1 MKINS
6 SSVVIGFIIGLLVG
20 TTLGWFIHPAGQP
33 PGVTLKTAG
42 STTVFPLSVAWS
54 NHYYSSTQG
63 EVKVEASTGGTG
75 FGQAS
80 TVLGSV
86 DFGAAS
92 SYKDPVDYGAA
103 TNDQIKTIPIAADA
117 IAVVCNPLVNGTGE
131 MQLTREHLIPIFQ
144 GAITTWE
151 DLEAQFGLTV
161 AATGTIQVY
170 VRSDASGTT
179 ATYTKWL
186 GNGEYSTYNWTLG
199 DDELINWPSLDSV
212 HAIEGNPGV
221 SNGVLGD
228 SNGIGYVSFAFLE
241 NLAAVTLYNEGND
254 EWIIPSPEA
263 AKLAIPNPITDLGD
277 SLFDSSVPGAYP
289 VARLIFYLVNTEP
302 PLSSFLRTQ
311 YNISPPYGVR
321 AEAVTFLEWALSA
334 TGGQSLPIIREE
346 VGYLEIT
353 NTGAELYALE
363 QIVDLEPF
371 VQPVSVLIFQL
382 IILVQNVEKS

>member
-1 MKINS
+1 MKINN
-6 SSVVIGFIIGLLVG
+6 SSVVIGIIIGLLIG
-20 TTLGWFIHPAGQP
+20 TSLGWFIHPAGQP

-63 EVKVEASTGGTG
+63 QVKVEASVGGTG

-80 TVLGSV
+80 SVQGSV

-92 SYKDPVDYGAA
+92 SYKNPVDYGAA

-117 IAVVCNPLVNGTGE
+117 IAVVCNPLVNGTSE
-131 MQLTREHLIPIFQ
+131 IQLTREHLIPIFQ
-144 GAITTWE
+144 ADITTWE
-151 DLEAQFGLTV
+151 GLEVQFGLTI

-186 GNGEYSTYNWTLG
+186 GKGEYSTYNWTLG
-199 DDELINWPSLDSV
+199 DDELINWPSIDSI
-212 HAIEGNPGV
+212 HATEGNPGV

-228 SNGIGYVSFAFLE
+228 SNGIGYVGFAFME

-263 AKLAIPNPITDLGD
+263 AKLAIPNPITDLSD
-277 SLFDSSVPGAYP
+277 SLFDSSVPSAYP
-289 VARLIFYLVNTEP
+289 IARLIFYLVNTEP

-321 AEAVTFLEWALSA
+321 AETVTFLEWALSA

-353 NTGAELYALE
+353 NTGAELYAFE
-363 QIVDLEPF
+363 QVANLEPF
-371 VQPVSVLIFQL
+371 VQPASTLTFQFT
-382 IILVQNVEKS
+382 IMVQNVDQS